1 MGLLGL
7 SFPRRWARLAIG
19 LISTIPLPAML
30 AQTSPASS
38 GTAQPTASGDRS
50 SPSQRRLT
58 GVVKDGTGRPITFAT
73 VTATGGTAAG
83 GAVRVDSEG
92 RYAIPLP
99 ASAATILV
107 RAIGFAAREIRVAT
121 DVHTLDVTLEP
132 QALALGEIT
141 IVGSA
146 SDVARQRAT
155 TATASVSAE
164 QVTRAPAQSIEQ
176 ALQGKIVGASVNMN
190 TGAPGGGGQIQIRG
204 TTSILGNGEPL
215 VIIDGVVSSN
225 DAFSAGASTVT
236 RGGTTQDQNVNRL
249 ADINPA
255 EIESI
260 EIVKDASA
268 TAVYGSRAS
277 NGVVVIRT
285 KRGSAGAPRVTVRQS
300 VGTSSPLRY
309 LGARTYS
316 NVSEVLALRYG
327 ATANAASQ
335 AYLASRFPSGT
346 IPAEANIDLER
357 EFFRS
362 RQPSYETTLSLSG
375 GNAATKYFA
384 SVTQRN
390 EEGIAVNNA
399 ARLQSLRLNLD
410 QTLSREVAVTFSLGV
425 LRNFLQRGLANNDNS
440 FTSPVYAFA
449 YTPGVFDLR
458 ERTASGGYVRNPIFG
473 GGFSASNPFETY
485 EFLDY
490 TQDVWRQ
497 IGSANLTYTPVQS
510 ERHRVVFGVLA
521 GFDRYQQAGRL
532 YSPGFLQYE
541 GRNNLF
547 GTSEQT
553 TVDGLNY
560 NLQPTA
566 SWTFAPSGV
575 TFNTSVGGS
584 LEQQSVNNYA
594 LIGRGL
600 TPGSELASQGTL
612 SASHAITR
620 FRDQAAFVSEQ
631 VLAFDERL
639 VLNTGL
645 RADRSSANG
654 DTERFFVFPR
664 ASAAYRFLSPVH
676 GVDELKVR
684 AGWGQ
689 TGNRP
694 RFGDRNQTLDAGGIV
709 QGQPS
714 VQASSII
721 GNPDIT
727 PETLTEISGG
737 LDLRALNGRLGFEG
751 TLYRRTITD
760 LLLQPPATPSSGYG
774 TLVINAGALRNQGV
788 ELALTGTPVQTRSFS
803 LDSRVTFQRKNELV
817 TDLPESVPPFTPSSS
832 FGASFGRNRI
842 TQGHQSS
849 EIWGNV
855 PVDANGQIL
864 PVGSYVT
871 NPAAIVARVDT
882 VIGNSNPDFQM
893 FFENTVRWGRVRL
906 GVTADWRHGGDVAN
920 TTTKLYD
927 EGGNSRDFTETITAG
942 NVPRGTPASSLTN
955 VPSTVLGLG
964 DFRFRSWSGGSDARV
979 YLQDGSYVRVRE
991 IALSLDAPERLA
1003 RLLRA
1008 STLNVALRA
1017 RNVLLFSDYWGY
1029 DPEFNNFGN
1038 QNVNRFIDTAPYPG
1052 ARSFHLTF
1060 DLTY

>member
-1 MGLLGL
+1 MGLQDPVL
-7 SFPRRWARLAIG
+7 SRRLALLAAG
-19 LISTIPLPAML
+19 LLTFTPHAAL
-30 AQTSPASS
+30 
-38 GTAQPTASGDRS
+38 TAQSPRGGAAASTTGAQA
-50 SPSQRRLT
+50 QRRVT

-73 VTATGGTAAG
+73 IAVTGGGTS
-83 GAVRVDSEG
+83 RVDEAG
-92 RYAIPLP
+92 RYTVTLP

-107 RAIGFAAREIRVAT
+107 RAIGFSARELRVAAE
-121 DVHTLDVTLEP
+121 VSTLDVVLEP
-132 QALALGEIT
+132 QALSLGEIT

-155 TATASVSAE
+155 TATANVSAE

-204 TTSILGNGEPL
+204 TSSILGSGEPL
-215 VIIDGVVSSN
+215 VVIDGVISSN
-225 DAFSAGASTVT
+225 DAYSAGASTVT
-236 RGGTTQDQNVNRL
+236 RGGTSQDQNVNRL

-268 TAVYGSRAS
+268 TAIYGSRAS

-285 KRGSAGAPRVTVRQS
+285 KRGSAGAPRIAVRQS
-300 VGTSSPLRY
+300 VGTASPLRY
-309 LGARTYS
+309 LGARNYS

-327 ATANAASQ
+327 ATTNAASQ
-335 AYLASRFPSGT
+335 AYLNSRFPTGV

-357 EFFRS
+357 EFFRN
-362 RQPSYETTLSLSG
+362 RQPSYETTISVSG
-375 GNAATKYFA
+375 GTSATKYFA
-384 SVTQRN
+384 SATQRN

-410 QTLSREVAVTFSLGV
+410 QTISPDVNLTVSLGV
-425 LRNFLQRGLANNDNS
+425 IRNFLRRGLANNDNS

-473 GGFSASNPFETY
+473 GGFAASNPFETY
-485 EFLDY
+485 EYLDY
-490 TQDVWRQ
+490 SQDVWRQ

-510 ERHRVVFGVLA
+510 ARHRVTLGVLS

-566 SWTFAPSGV
+566 SWTFAPGGV

-584 LEQQSVNNYA
+584 VEQQSVNNYA

-612 SASHAITR
+612 SASHGMTR
-620 FRDQAAFVSEQ
+620 FRDQAVFVSEQ
-631 VLAFDERL
+631 LLAFDERL
-639 VLNTGL
+639 VLNAGL

-664 ASAAYRFLSPVH
+664 ASAAYRFLAPVS
-676 GVDELKVR
+676 GVDELKLR

-727 PETLTEISGG
+727 PETLTEVSGG
-737 LDLRALNGRLGFEG
+737 LDLRAFGGRLGFEG

-788 ELALTGTPVQTRSFS
+788 ELALNGTPLQTRSFS

-817 TDLPESVPPFTPSSS
+817 TNLPESVPPFSPASS
-832 FGASFGRNRI
+832 FNASFGRNRI

-855 PVDANGQIL
+855 PVDASGRIL

-871 NPAAIVARVDT
+871 NPTAIAARVDT
-882 VIGNSNPDFQM
+882 VIGNANPDFQM
-893 FFENTVRWGRVRL
+893 FFENSLRWRRVRL
-906 GVTADWRHGGDVAN
+906 SATADWRHGGDVAN

-927 EGGNSRDFTETITAG
+927 EGGNSRDFTTSITSS
-942 NVPRGTPASSLTN
+942 NVPRGTPASTLGN

-979 YLQDGSYVRVRE
+979 YLQDGSYFRVRE
-991 IALSLDAPERLA
+991 VALTLDAPERLA
-1003 RLLRA
+1003 KVFRA

-1017 RNVLLFSDYWGY
+1017 RNLLLISDYWGY

-1038 QNVNRFIDTAPYPG
+1038 QNLNRFIDTAPYPG